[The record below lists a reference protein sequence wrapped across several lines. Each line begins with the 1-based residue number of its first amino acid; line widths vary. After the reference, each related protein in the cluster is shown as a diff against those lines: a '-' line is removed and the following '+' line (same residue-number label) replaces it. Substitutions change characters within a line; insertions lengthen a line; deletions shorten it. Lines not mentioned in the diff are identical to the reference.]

1 MYKPGCSDTQ
11 SPQVGACCHE
21 GQRGPGIKGTVR
33 ALPSLSHPTDAGMGD
48 QALPRGFRVG
58 KKTGFLTL
66 TYDDEHLPWKGS
78 LFPRDWQTF
87 MKRLRKDYGLPVKY
101 YMCGEYG
108 PLHLRPHF
116 HAVMYGLSRAE
127 QDLVKNAWGKG
138 RVGIGMITYD
148 ACAYVASYVNGK
160 KYGGELAKS
169 RLGNL
174 LPEFQLLSK
183 GIGERWCIANEN
195 YLKWNQLV
203 TVKGKP
209 VGIPRYYVKKLE
221 LDITARNDKL
231 NDETRQ
237 KNELVQEKYNFRIPW
252 DYQKKTNAQRALN
265 IQAKQDLRERKDIL

>member
-1 MYKPGCSDTQ
+1 MQCTNPVVVTLNRPKSGRVAMKGNEDRVLRAPCGHCL
-11 SPQVGACCHE
+11 ACRIQRTREWATRLYHE
-21 GQRGPGIKGTVR
+21 
-33 ALPSLSHPTDAGMGD
+33 ASEWE
-48 QALPRGFRVG
+48 
-58 KKTGFLTL
+58 KTGFLTL

-265 IQAKQDLRERKDIL
+265 IQAKQDLRERKDI